1 MVKSFRTKKSL
12 GQHILK
18 DRNIIRKIADCLPA
32 EYNDLI
38 VEIGPGTGALTE
50 ELAENYKNLTVIEID
65 QRAVELLREK
75 FPDII
80 IIEEDI
86 LKIDWAPVLDTD
98 KDIHVV
104 GNLPYYI
111 TSQILFSL
119 MDIRDALKSA
129 TVMMQKEVAERIIAE
144 PGTKEYGILS
154 VQLQLFSNPEILF
167 NVPPGAFR
175 PKPKVE
181 SSVVQFTFEKK
192 KPACKEK
199 NLKKVVRT
207 AFNQRRKKLSNSLKG
222 LGVEI
227 PDHEF
232 NLDLRAEKW
241 EPEMYVKLTAR
252 LEQLGTMD

>member
-12 GQHILK
+12 GQHILR

-65 QRAVELLREK
+65 RRAVELLKEK
-75 FPDII
+75 FPDIT

-86 LKIDWAPVLDTD
+86 LKFDWDPVLDTD
-98 KDIHVV
+98 RDIHVV

-119 MDIRDALKSA
+119 MEIRDSLKSA
-129 TVMMQKEVAERIIAE
+129 TVTMQKEVAERIIAK

-167 NVPPGAFR
+167 NVPPRAFQ

-181 SSVVQFTFEKK
+181 SSVVQFTFDKEKL
-192 KPACKEK
+192 PCEEK
-199 NLKKVVRT
+199 NLKRVVRT
-207 AFNQRRKKLSNSLKG
+207 AFNQRRKKLSNALKSLW
-222 LGVEI
+222 VEI
-227 PDHEF
+227 PGDEF
-232 NLDLRAEKW
+232 NLDQRAEKW